1 MKIQLKKVNVT
12 LTKEVSYAGQS
23 TSCST
28 TVRVSWSV
36 DSKGVLTG
44 GPWINSGAGTNAFN
58 AVVTATGTSP
68 GGSKTVTITATG
80 AEVEISPKDKGTAN
94 LSNGNFSSV
103 TLS

>member
-1 MKIQLKKVNVT
+1 MT

-28 TVRVSWSV
+28 TVHISWSV
-36 DSKGVLTG
+36 NDKNELKG
-44 GPWINSGAGTNAFN
+44 GPWINSGAGNRGFD

-94 LSNGNFSSV
+94 LSNGSFSSV